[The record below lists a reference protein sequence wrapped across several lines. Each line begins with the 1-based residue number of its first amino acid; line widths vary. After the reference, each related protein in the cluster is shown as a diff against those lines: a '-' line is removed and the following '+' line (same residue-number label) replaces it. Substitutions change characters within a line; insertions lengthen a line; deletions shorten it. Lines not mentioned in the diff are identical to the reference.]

1 MHMGNEDEHRLST
14 SDSDRFLA
22 LHRLSR
28 MRRDNSITTE
38 VHQANH
44 QRILQAV
51 VKDATRQGL
60 SNLVAS
66 DELADSIAVALQ
78 HPCLQSSFNASTW
91 GKKLVK
97 GRFYKV
103 TVFCLDLF
111 FAV

>member
-1 MHMGNEDEHRLST
+1 MGNKDEHWPST
-14 SDSDRFLA
+14 SNSDRFLA
-22 LHRLSR
+22 LHRLSH
-28 MRRDNSITTE
+28 MRRDNLIKTK

-51 VKDATRQGL
+51 VKDATWQGL
-60 SNLVAS
+60 SNLVAL

-97 GRFYKV
+97 GQFSKV

>member
-28 MRRDNSITTE
+28 MRRNSTITGE
-38 VHQANH
+38 VHEANH
-44 QRILQAV
+44 RRILHAV

-60 SNLVAS
+60 ANLVAS
-66 DELADSIAVALQ
+66 DELADAIALALQ
-78 HPCLQSSFNASTW
+78 HPCLQASFNASTW

-103 TVFCLDLF
+103 ERQLIGR
-111 FAV
+111 